1 MFVYFCSFVGVSIT
15 FSYFLSKEIV
25 NEIFVW
31 LYCFYSI
38 AFTKKHNRYTEA
50 VSFIMTEVFFH
61 IQWQMQIWKKMPFD
75 IYDFCFFDI
84 LQQCLQLTF
93 DKTSLSLEVY
103 TEKGFINQT
112 AREGQKRRFWSGLFI
127 LLILQNRPYFR
138 RIGHFLGE

>member
-61 IQWQMQIWKKMPFD
+61 IQWQMQMWIFIVIFWLKERYPITKRVEWVHTTFCMKMAG
-75 IYDFCFFDI
+75 I
-84 LQQCLQLTF
+84 
-93 DKTSLSLEVY
+93 SE
-103 TEKGFINQT
+103 
-112 AREGQKRRFWSGLFI
+112 REHPLMM
-127 LLILQNRPYFR
+127 NR
-138 RIGHFLGE
+138 FLGGQAK